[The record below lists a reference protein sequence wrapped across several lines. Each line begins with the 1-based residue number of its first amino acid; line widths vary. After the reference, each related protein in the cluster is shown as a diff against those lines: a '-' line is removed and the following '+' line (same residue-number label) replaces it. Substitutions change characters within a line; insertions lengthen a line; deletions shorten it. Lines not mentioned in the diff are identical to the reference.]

1 MASSDAERKFWQRP
15 ELVEMLLEKLDAG
28 STLNLAK
35 AHTLTSLIL
44 QGASETLEPW
54 KRLIS
59 LVSQELEDDGS
70 FQQQRGMVQQMA
82 GSVLAKMENPEPLL
96 MELLHLI
103 CAKHAYRQHDVGG
116 RVEVSC
122 PCPVSHHSVSS
133 MGFVLLEY
141 CEGRLSSA
149 EQSLERFIA
158 RGLNPAWDMDL
169 DFLISALSSRASRQ
183 RGTVKM
189 LDFGILLDYNIQDK
203 SHIDRLYLLLQNCAE
218 VRGSPTWVVGG
229 EIGATG
235 WEVLARVLRLHS
247 DQVFP
252 WISFELELFVEATSS
267 QMRNI
272 WEALVEEALQFGHGV
287 DQPFGTLCVHKK
299 NGEGGGIETVK
310 TFFKRTGSEGEET
323 WGELVAYK
331 EKTKAEMQGGK

>member
-44 QGASETLEPW
+44 QGASGTLEPW

-59 LVSQELEDDGS
+59 FVSQDLEDDGS

-82 GSVLAKMENPEPLL
+82 GSVVAKMENSKPLL

-103 CAKHAYRQHDVGG
+103 CAKHAYRQHAVGG

-122 PCPVSHHSVSS
+122 SCPVSQHSVSS
-133 MGFVLLEY
+133 MGFVLLED
-141 CEGRLSSA
+141 CEGILSSA
-149 EQSLERFIA
+149 EQSLERFNA
-158 RGLNPAWDMDL
+158 RALNPWDMDL

-183 RGTVKM
+183 RGTVKL
-189 LDFGILLDYNIQDK
+189 LDFGALKCNIQDK
-203 SHIDRLYLLLQNCAE
+203 SHIDLLQNCAE
-218 VRGSPTWVVGG
+218 VRGFPWWVVGG

-235 WEVLARVLRLHS
+235 WEVLARVFRLHS
-247 DQVFP
+247 SEVFAAR
-252 WISFELELFVEATSS
+252 ISFELELFLEATSS

-299 NGEGGGIETVK
+299 NGEGGRIETVK
-310 TFFKRTGSEGEET
+310 WFYKWTGSEET
-323 WGELVAYK
+323 WDELVAYK

>member
-44 QGASETLEPW
+44 QGASGTLKPW

-59 LVSQELEDDGS
+59 LVSQDLEDDGS

-103 CAKHAYRQHDVGG
+103 CAKHAYKEEEDVGG
-116 RVEVSC
+116 SIEVSC

-141 CEGRLSSA
+141 CEGLLSSA
-149 EQSLERFIA
+149 EQSLERFI
-158 RGLNPAWDMDL
+158 
-169 DFLISALSSRASRQ
+169 
-183 RGTVKM
+183 
-189 LDFGILLDYNIQDK
+189 
-203 SHIDRLYLLLQNCAE
+203 
-218 VRGSPTWVVGG
+218 VRGVN
-229 EIGATG
+229 
-235 WEVLARVLRLHS
+235 LA
-247 DQVFP
+247 
-252 WISFELELFVEATSS
+252 
-267 QMRNI
+267 
-272 WEALVEEALQFGHGV
+272 
-287 DQPFGTLCVHKK
+287 
-299 NGEGGGIETVK
+299 
-310 TFFKRTGSEGEET
+310 
-323 WGELVAYK
+323 
-331 EKTKAEMQGGK
+331 